1 MEDPRSPD
9 LGFVT
14 VASDAGD
21 PAKQDTVSSIASADT
36 MGSLGSLPATAD
48 ALPRVAWESYS
59 RIDEFARGG
68 LGRIIRAIDK
78 RTGRT
83 VAIKEM
89 LADNSDAAARFV
101 REALVTANLQHPAI
115 VPVYEVGR
123 WPDDKPFYAMKLVVG
138 RPFNEVIDGTKNL
151 DGRLALL
158 SHVASIAD
166 ALAYAHEQRVIH
178 RDLKPHNVLCGTH
191 GETVV
196 IDWGLARRL
205 DEPDPASSM
214 HRSDSAPPGQTQVGT
229 VLGTPSYMA
238 PEQARG
244 ERADERTDVYAIG
257 SILYHLLSGRPPHTG
272 KTIEELLERVKDE
285 TPPTLTSLDQRVPRD
300 LAAICARAMARSRD
314 ERYPSAA
321 EYAADLLR
329 FMTGQLVLAH
339 HYSRGERIRRFV
351 GRHRALLAVA
361 GIALGIF
368 VVLGAFSIRRIVAS
382 EADAT
387 VSRDQAQQRLVASHV
402 DRAGVELVAGHADRA
417 LAFTIAAGEAGEP
430 LSPASRLI
438 AGQALAMLPAIRRRM
453 DPKQG
458 SAAFVPGSHD
468 LVVTTNELV
477 RWNPDTDNIAWRV
490 PDTKGEVIIAG
501 STVVVV
507 RAAGLTFV
515 NLADGKVAATVALS
529 AGAKPVGL
537 VGRDRAGAWLA
548 VVSDDRIDL
557 VDTATRSISATISI
571 SGVRRSPVISPDGQ
585 HLAVIRSKQNTLESV
600 IVDRAGNVT
609 TLCDCGHVAL
619 AGDHIAFVPMG
630 SPSRVAVADWSGSL
644 VREMEIGVSPANGI
658 AVDPTATRIAIA
670 SNDGTF
676 QLRDLSTGKAVW
688 QNALRD
694 QPFSL
699 ALDANRAY
707 FVSSAQG
714 VVVLD
719 ANSGS
724 ELARVQVAGTT
735 LVPSD
740 DGTRVAIIAPKD
752 GVSTWTPNA
761 VVTAIAPTAAFVNAI
776 LVTDTTVVSGSADG
790 TVAELRDG
798 KVRTL
803 ASVGAGVTTL
813 EQAPDGA
820 LIIGAL
826 DDRVTIREP
835 DGKQRVQFKAGQFAR
850 ISADG
855 KLLATF
861 DVEGRVALWDVRSG
875 NKVRELGKIER
886 ALHLTWSRSGQVAA
900 IGSDGTA
907 VVWNVDGSVARRI
920 KPNLYGQTV
929 TFSHDG
935 KWLALGAGGHTL
947 YAIGGG
953 PDRELRG
960 TPGSANTL
968 IAEFSADDSKVVLA
982 GTGFMGIWNVATGE
996 PVFTVATSALMTNA
1010 RFVDGERYIAGG
1022 GGDRRLRLWDASTGA
1037 ELLSVPVPGNMLRL
1051 SADPSRT
1058 TLGITT
1064 ARGTVVWKL
1073 PLFDGD
1079 LATLRRL
1086 AECRSSVEIHES
1098 HVRGR
1103 AIDDKVCNRR

>member
-1 MEDPRSPD
+1 MGALPS
-9 LGFVT
+9 
-14 VASDAGD
+14 
-21 PAKQDTVSSIASADT
+21 
-36 MGSLGSLPATAD
+36 GSLTVD
-48 ALPRVAWESYS
+48 ALPQVAWESYS

-89 LADNSDAAARFV
+89 LADNSDAAPRFV

-123 WPDDKPFYAMKLVVG
+123 WPDDKPFYAMKLVRG
-138 RPFNEVIDGTKNL
+138 RPFNDVIDGTKNL

-205 DEPDPASSM
+205 DELDPASSM
-214 HRSDSAPPGQTQVGT
+214 DRSNSAPPGQTQVGT

-238 PEQARG
+238 PEQARA

-257 SILYHLLSGRPPHTG
+257 AILYHLLSGRPPHTG
-272 KTIEELLERVKDE
+272 KTIEELLVRVKDE

-300 LAAICARAMARSRD
+300 LAAICARAMARSPD

-321 EYAADLLR
+321 EYAADLRR

-368 VVLGAFSIRRIVAS
+368 VVVGTILIRRIVAS

-387 VSRDQAQQRLVASHV
+387 VSRDQAQQRLVASHL

-417 LAFTIAAGEAGEP
+417 LAFTIAAGEAGA
-430 LSPASRLI
+430 LSPTSRLI

-453 DPKQG
+453 DPKLG
-458 SAAFVPGSHD
+458 SAVFVPSSHD

-477 RWNPDTDNIAWRV
+477 RWNPDTDTIAWRV
-490 PDTKGEVIIAG
+490 PDINGDAIVVG
-501 STVVVV
+501 STAVVV

-529 AGAKPVGL
+529 AGATPIGL

-585 HLAVIRSKQNTLESV
+585 HLVVIRSKQNTFESV
-600 IVDRAGNVT
+600 IVDRAGKVT
-609 TLCDCGHVAL
+609 TLCDCALVAL
-619 AGDHIAFVPMG
+619 AGDQIVFVPRG
-630 SPSRVAVADWSGSL
+630 SPSRVVVADWSGSR
-644 VREMEIGVSPANGI
+644 VREIELGASPANGI
-658 AVDPTATRIAIA
+658 AVDPTATRVAIA

-676 QLRDLSTGKAVW
+676 QLRDLSTGKALW
-688 QNALRD
+688 QNALRE

-707 FVSSAQG
+707 FVSSGLG
-714 VVVLD
+714 VLVLD

-724 ELARVQVAGTT
+724 EIARVQVTGTT
-735 LVPSD
+735 LIPSD
-740 DGTRVAIIAPKD
+740 DGTRVAIIAPKE
-752 GVSTWTPNA
+752 GVSTWAPGA

-776 LVTDTTVVSGSADG
+776 LVTDTSVVSGSADG

-820 LIIGAL
+820 LIIGTV

-875 NKVRELGKIER
+875 TKVRELGKIER
-886 ALHLTWSRSGQVAA
+886 ALHLTWSRSEQVAA
-900 IGSDGTA
+900 IGIDGTA
-907 VVWNVDGSVARRI
+907 VVWNVDGSVVRRI
-920 KPNLYGQTV
+920 KPNFYGQTA
-929 TFSHDG
+929 TLSHDG

-982 GTGFMGIWNVATGE
+982 GTGFLGIWNVATGE

-1037 ELLSVPVPGNMLRL
+1037 ELLSVPVPGNVLRL
-1051 SADPSRT
+1051 SSDPSRT

-1064 ARGTVVWKL
+1064 ARGTVVWKR

-1079 LATLRRL
+1079 LATLRAL